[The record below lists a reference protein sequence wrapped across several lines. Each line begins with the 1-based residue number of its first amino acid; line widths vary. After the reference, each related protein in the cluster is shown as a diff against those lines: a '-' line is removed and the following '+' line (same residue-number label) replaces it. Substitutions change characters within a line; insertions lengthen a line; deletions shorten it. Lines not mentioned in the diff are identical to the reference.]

1 MHHLA
6 CIFHSSFAVPCYRE
20 PHSKFLL
27 FVISQIFLCLF
38 IISSVILFVVY
49 FLPSYCFTVGFF
61 HSVFVL
67 EIYFTFIFVYV
78 CLCVDMCEG
87 ICRGQKRTSYPL
99 QLNVQALLSH
109 LTLGTNPGLWQ
120 QPYSVV

>member
-1 MHHLA
+1 MQHLA

-38 IISSVILFVVY
+38 IISSVILFIVY

-67 EIYFTFIFVYV
+67 EIYFTFIFLYV
-78 CLCVDMCEG
+78 CLCMDMCEG

-109 LTLGTNPGLWQ
+109 LALGTNPGLWQ